1 MATKKKAASARKP
14 PAAKH
19 VNLAPEQV
27 IHIHAMKGEKELG
40 HYIAQASADGVVSF
54 NAAPEPDAPVQDPSP
69 VSGT

>member
-1 MATKKKAASARKP
+1 MATKKKASARKP

-19 VNLAPEQV
+19 VNLAPDQV

-40 HYIAQASADGVVSF
+40 HYIARADADGAVQFSP
-54 NAAPEPDAPVQDPSP
+54 APEEGAPVQDPDP